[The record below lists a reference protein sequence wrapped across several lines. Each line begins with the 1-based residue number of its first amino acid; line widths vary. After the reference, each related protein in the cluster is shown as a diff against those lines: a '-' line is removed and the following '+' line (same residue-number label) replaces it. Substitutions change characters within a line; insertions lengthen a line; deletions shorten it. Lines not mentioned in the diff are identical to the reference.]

1 MGVVKVLT
9 GTFAN
14 TSVGVFVR
22 NRRGVNEFVPTL
34 DADGIAMPSAT
45 VIRVDC
51 ELGTEFPAIL
61 SAKRIANVNKQHKA
75 LNLPLLK
82 CIEGVDY
89 ELSREPLEFEASKD
103 AVTGRTM
110 PAIARAFYRAPRP
123 TVSV

>member
-1 MGVVKVLT
+1 MGATKALT

-51 ELGTEFPAIL
+51 ELGTEFPSIL
-61 SAKRIANVNKQHKA
+61 SAKRIANINKQHKA
-75 LNLPLLK
+75 LIMSCHGNRWS
-82 CIEGVDY
+82 
-89 ELSREPLEFEASKD
+89 SRLRK
-103 AVTGRTM
+103 TQ
-110 PAIARAFYRAPRP
+110 
-123 TVSV
+123 